1 LNKVTASL
9 GVNLPDTLMTA
20 TPNGWHRFYR
30 WPSDLPRPKGPM
42 FGGVVTR
49 WPFGDEGQGY
59 LVGPGSVVVQES
71 GALGMY
77 RAYGLDDEDGIAD
90 LPRVW
95 AEAALAWK
103 PPREV
108 KVTAGP
114 LVEVTGGPKYDLPV
128 SVSEGM
134 RYAAILAYTA
144 HLYNRGLSSNEM
156 WPLVQAELAPR
167 FDVKLSRPELRERF
181 ERAVRDIAARLG
193 EPKSLASVPDFSAQ
207 KSTPA
212 LVVNSAGV
220 ESEPPSQVPGESNLP
235 APLRAVPA
243 VEFAA
248 LLAARD
254 PIDYLIPGWVPGHA
268 LTVVAGHP
276 KSMKSLAVLQMLGA
290 FVAGGEWLGADAS
303 TEATHVG
310 LYLTREGS
318 YSEMLDRTNALIARH
333 GPALGNRLRFIY
345 EEPIEFNA
353 SSYSRVSEMLAAL
366 ESEMSVLGPVLR
378 VMLVLDPLRDLMP
391 LDGDENEAKTMA
403 VVKRWC
409 RSLISDF
416 SFLSIV
422 LVHHLRKSAA
432 GSTGLEMSGSGAMY
446 GAVDSTVI
454 WKAKKEN
461 EPEDSEALVFVG
473 EMYGSYRVETRGDAP
488 FTGRWRWDV
497 SDGLI
502 VPGVGRQETAS
513 GRAVAGTAV
522 AGVLDALRSCGTLGA
537 TPKTIGDMTGVSD
550 TNARVQLN
558 RLSEKGVVVK
568 ESGLWY
574 ADGFA
579 PFQQPDVILPVGA
592 GDDDDGEVWVDPLHR
607 S

>member
-1 LNKVTASL
+1 
-9 GVNLPDTLMTA
+9 
-20 TPNGWHRFYR
+20 
-30 WPSDLPRPKGPM
+30 
-42 FGGVVTR
+42 
-49 WPFGDEGQGY
+49 
-59 LVGPGSVVVQES
+59 
-71 GALGMY
+71 
-77 RAYGLDDEDGIAD
+77 
-90 LPRVW
+90 
-95 AEAALAWK
+95 
-103 PPREV
+103 
-108 KVTAGP
+108 
-114 LVEVTGGPKYDLPV
+114 
-128 SVSEGM
+128 
-134 RYAAILAYTA
+134 
-144 HLYNRGLSSNEM
+144 
-156 WPLVQAELAPR
+156 
-167 FDVKLSRPELRERF
+167 
-181 ERAVRDIAARLG
+181 
-193 EPKSLASVPDFSAQ
+193 
-207 KSTPA
+207 
-212 LVVNSAGV
+212 
-220 ESEPPSQVPGESNLP
+220 
-235 APLRAVPA
+235 
-243 VEFAA
+243 
-248 LLAARD
+248 
-254 PIDYLIPGWVPGHA
+254 
-268 LTVVAGHP
+268 
-276 KSMKSLAVLQMLGA
+276 
-290 FVAGGEWLGADAS
+290 
-303 TEATHVG
+303 
-310 LYLTREGS
+310 
-318 YSEMLDRTNALIARH
+318 
-333 GPALGNRLRFIY
+333 
-345 EEPIEFNA
+345 
-353 SSYSRVSEMLAAL
+353 
-366 ESEMSVLGPVLR
+366 
-378 VMLVLDPLRDLMP
+378 
-391 LDGDENEAKTMA
+391 MA